1 MPDKAIKAI
10 NPWSIFLV
18 TALGV
23 WMATIDVGIV
33 NVALPTLARE
43 FNIHIAHVQWIV
55 SGYLLVICATL
66 PLFGRLG
73 DIYTRRV
80 IYLLGFFIFL
90 ISSALCGLAF
100 SFWSLV
106 LFRFLQ
112 GFGAAMLMGNN
123 QALVLTSFPK
133 GKQGQALGINSMLAA
148 LGLIAGPGLGGLLI
162 GLAGWRLIFFIN
174 VPIGIL
180 GCILGYY
187 ILPKETRNPENHID
201 FLGAILFALGICC
214 FILAVTHIDDFGI
227 LSPKIISLGLVT
239 SIALFLF
246 IKREKYFSQPM
257 VDLNIFKIQP
267 YLSGVIITF
276 IAFIAFAANSIL
288 LPFYLQDLI
297 HFKPAIVGLFLLL
310 TPLFMM
316 LLGPISGY
324 LADRYN
330 QTVLATIGLS
340 IVLISLLILASLTIH
355 SPLWHIALAQILL
368 GTGVGTFSAPNN
380 YNMLKEVPKTE
391 ISLGASIASLMR
403 NTGRICGIAIAIAIF
418 TIVQKHM
425 LVHSINQDYA
435 FTAGFKYAFLTAAI
449 FLTLAV
455 LLSLK
460 RIPFRVIMAKIL
472 HRGYQA

>member
-1 MPDKAIKAI
+1 VNHATIKAI

-33 NVALPTLARE
+33 NVAMPTLARE
-43 FNIHIAHVQWIV
+43 FNISIAHVQWIV
-55 SGYLLVICATL
+55 SGYLLVICASL

-106 LFRFLQ
+106 LFRFVQ
-112 GFGAAMLMGNN
+112 GFGAAMIMGNN

-162 GLAGWRLIFFIN
+162 SLAGWRVIFFIN

-180 GCILGYY
+180 GCVLGYY
-187 ILPKETRNPENHID
+187 ILPKETRNPSDHID
-201 FLGAILFALGICC
+201 FLGAILFALGMCC
-214 FILAVTHIDDFGI
+214 FILAVTHIDDFGL
-227 LSPKIISLGLVT
+227 LSPKIISLSLVT
-239 SIALFLF
+239 LISLFFF
-246 IKREKYFSQPM
+246 IKWEKYFPQPM
-257 VDLNIFKIQP
+257 IDLDIFKIQP
-267 YLSGVIITF
+267 YLSGAIITF
-276 IAFIAFAANSIL
+276 IAFIAFAANGIL

-297 HFKPAIVGLFLLL
+297 HLNPAIVGLFLLL
-310 TPLFMM
+310 PPLFMM
-316 LLGPISGY
+316 VFGPISGY

-330 QTVLATIGLS
+330 QAILATIGLS
-340 IVLISLLILASLTIH
+340 IVLIGLLTIASLNIN

-368 GTGVGTFSAPNN
+368 GIGIGIFSAPNN
-380 YNMLKEVPKTE
+380 YNMLKKVPKTE
-391 ISLGASIASLMR
+391 ISLGSSIASLMR
-403 NTGRICGIAIAIAIF
+403 NIGRICGIAIAISIF

-425 LVHSINQDYA
+425 QVHSINHNYA
-435 FTAGFKYAFLTAAI
+435 FTAGFKYAFITAAI
-449 FLTLAV
+449 FLMLAI

-460 RIPFRVIMAKIL
+460 RIPFRVIMARIL
-472 HRGYQA
+472 HREYQA

>member
-1 MPDKAIKAI
+1 MNHATIKAI
-10 NPWSIFLV
+10 NPWSIFIV

-43 FNIHIAHVQWIV
+43 FNISIAHVQWIV
-55 SGYLLVICATL
+55 SGYLLVICASL

-90 ISSALCGLAF
+90 ISSALCGLSS

-106 LFRFLQ
+106 SFRFVQ
-112 GFGAAMLMGNN
+112 GLGASMIMGNN

-148 LGLIAGPGLGGLLI
+148 VGLIAGPGFGGLLI
-162 GLAGWRLIFFIN
+162 GLTGWRCIFFIN

-187 ILPKETRNPENHID
+187 ILPKETRNRADHID
-201 FLGAILFALGICC
+201 FLGAILFALGMCC
-214 FILAVTHIDDFGI
+214 FILAVTHIDDFGL
-227 LSPKIISLGLVT
+227 LSPKIISLVLVT
-239 SIALFLF
+239 LISLFLF
-246 IKREKYFSQPM
+246 IKWEKYFSQPM
-257 VDLNIFKIQP
+257 IDLNIFKIQP
-267 YLSGVIITF
+267 YLYGVIITF
-276 IAFIAFAANSIL
+276 IAFIAFATNSIL

-297 HFKPAIVGLFLLL
+297 HLKPAIVGLFLLMP
-310 TPLFMM
+310 PLFMM

-330 QTVLATIGLS
+330 QDVLATIGLS
-340 IVLISLLILASLTIH
+340 IVLIGILTLASLTVN

-368 GTGVGTFSAPNN
+368 GIGIGIFSAPNN
-380 YNMLKEVPKTE
+380 YNMLKKVPKTE
-391 ISLGASIASLMR
+391 ISLGSSIASLMR

-418 TIVQKHM
+418 TIVQKHI
-425 LVHSINQDYA
+425 LVHSINHNYA
-435 FTAGFKYAFLTAAI
+435 FTAGFKAAFLAAAV
-449 FLTLAV
+449 FLMLAIS
-455 LLSLK
+455 LSLK
-460 RIPFRVIMAKIL
+460 QIPFRIMIAKIL
-472 HRGYQA
+472 RREYQA